1 MIYVDTSVWIALQLR
16 EAKTD
21 AVQAWFVEHGMSGL
35 ACSEWVKTEYAS
47 ALSIKRRRGDIDED
61 HFTRAHQTF
70 RKIWVS
76 GLTWLTVET
85 PDFTE
90 AANLCANPVHKMRAG
105 DALHLAVA
113 LRYQCTEFL
122 SLDIVLNDNA
132 KRLGMGRI
140 TL

>member
-90 AANLCANPVHKMRAG
+90 AANLCANPV
-105 DALHLAVA
+105 A